1 MLSRSRY
8 LACGQIAMA
17 IVRHAKDRRSYYMC
31 EMCADHNVKNR
42 GAQYAQAR
50 PGDPVAPTSGDNQ
63 PDQFTAFKIRV
74 EELMDAVKAWAEVN
88 REIASADV
96 KDRAEGF
103 LTQVQKELK
112 AAEAQRKIDNAPHK
126 AAIEVIDARYKPLTT
141 RLQAIVE
148 WMKPRILKWLDDEK
162 ARLAA
167 ITAQKAKEAAELQE
181 KARAAQ
187 KALESGRGNP
197 VEAAVHAQEMRDQAA
212 EAIAARDEAATA
224 KPQAKSEFSTRARSA
239 REIRR
244 AEIVNIDE
252 AFKVYRLHPDVNAVL
267 TKLASADF
275 RRADGPAAIPGCKL
289 VIESTLS

>member
-1 MLSRSRY
+1 MT
-8 LACGQIAMA
+8 
-17 IVRHAKDRRSYYMC
+17 DTTT
-31 EMCADHNVKNR
+31 ER
-42 GAQYAQAR
+42 GI
-50 PGDPVAPTSGDNQ
+50 GDNA
-63 PDQFTAFKIRV
+63 PDAFTQFKVRV
-74 EELMDAVKAWAEVN
+74 EELMDAVKSWAEVN
-88 REIASADV
+88 REIASADI

-126 AAIEVIDARYKPLTT
+126 AAIDAIDARYKPLTT
-141 RLQAIVE
+141 RLQAIVD

-187 KALESGRGNP
+187 KALESGKGNP

-224 KPQAKSEFSTRARSA
+224 KPQAKSEFSTRARTVRVIRSA
-239 REIRR
+239 EVIDL
-244 AEIVNIDE
+244 DE
-252 AFKVYRLHPDVNAVL
+252 AYLYYRTSPAVL
-267 TKLASADF
+267 ECLTALASADF
-275 RRADGPAAIPGCKL
+275 RKKDGPAVIPGCRL
-289 VIESTLS
+289 VETSTLS